1 MILDQIIFYKKK
13 IDINNINEHLLS
25 KPEKDWDKFES
36 IICEPINVKGV
47 KKCSFKLWRASLNKI
62 NGFLITDLQPR
73 FKIFIF

>member
-1 MILDQIIFYKKK
+1 MGRVLSKKMILDQIIFYKKK

-47 KKCSFKLWRASLNKI
+47 KK
-62 NGFLITDLQPR
+62 
-73 FKIFIF
+73 